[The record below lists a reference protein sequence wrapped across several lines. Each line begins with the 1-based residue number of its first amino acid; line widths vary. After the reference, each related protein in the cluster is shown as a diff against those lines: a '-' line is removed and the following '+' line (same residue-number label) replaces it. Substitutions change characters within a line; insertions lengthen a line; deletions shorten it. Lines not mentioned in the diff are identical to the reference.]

1 MSFYVFMYLAMKLA
15 LEKWLI
21 MLKMSFPSRNVIKQY
36 IWWKWRF
43 CGNALK
49 LCKIHKNYLVMYA
62 CPMLDNLLTNAQIW
76 ILSLSIQAYLS
87 ETFLHLWSILGK
99 RTEGCWFTVQQCSS
113 SSGTCVSLFG
123 VKRQT
128 LAHSNS
134 SALTIYLQ
142 LGQGRVSGLFPNLPE
157 WVWLNACLRK
167 PAVPWALHGVIIRAV
182 SHDSRLSWN
191 VYPKAW
197 QSLCC
202 MTRDAFQR
210 RCYSSNTNRM
220 SFHPFSHA

>member
-1 MSFYVFMYLAMKLA
+1 MHVQCWTIYWQMHRSGFSHCPSKLIWVR
-15 LEKWLI
+15 L
-21 MLKMSFPSRNVIKQY
+21 SY
-36 IWWKWRF
+36 ICEAFW
-43 CGNALK
+43 
-49 LCKIHKNYLVMYA
+49 V
-62 CPMLDNLLTNAQIW
+62 NAQRAAG
-76 ILSLSIQAYLS
+76 SLY
-87 ETFLHLWSILGK
+87 
-99 RTEGCWFTVQQCSS
+99 
-113 SSGTCVSLFG
+113 
-123 VKRQT
+123 
-128 LAHSNS
+128 S
-134 SALTIYLQ
+134 SAHPPQGLVCPYLGWNDRPWPTATAVPSPSIYSWV
-142 LGQGRVSGLFPNLPE
+142 QGRVSGLFPNLPE